1 MNSPNLSVNIDN
13 NIAAEDFSEKFH
25 DITTIDFS
33 INETL
38 STSNSLHL
46 EIPL

>member
-46 EIPL
+46 EMPL